1 MAHFSLSWPPGIS
14 CSLLQ
19 LTKLPKSLY
28 RWMLPLPSGAL
39 YRACLARLRL
49 DRRRKKATRP
59 IRIAAK
65 AMEPTEVIATAAGDV
80 ILEKAPASLPALFVA
95 VGLAVEPVTVRPN
108 GSVEMLMTGLMARLD
123 SEKTPRVST
132 VEVEKTP
139 AALGRVFVE
148 CLEVDEAAAAIVDL
162 DVLAATVCR
171 ELVFADAAD

>member
-1 MAHFSLSWPPGIS
+1 
-14 CSLLQ
+14 
-19 LTKLPKSLY
+19 
-28 RWMLPLPSGAL
+28 
-39 YRACLARLRL
+39 
-49 DRRRKKATRP
+49 
-59 IRIAAK
+59 
-65 AMEPTEVIATAAGDV
+65 MEPTEVIATAAGDV